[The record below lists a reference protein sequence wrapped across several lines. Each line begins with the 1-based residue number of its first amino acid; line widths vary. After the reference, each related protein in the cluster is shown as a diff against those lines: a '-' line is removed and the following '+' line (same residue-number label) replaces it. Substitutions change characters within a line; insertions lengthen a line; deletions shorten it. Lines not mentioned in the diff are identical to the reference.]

1 MAGMDGNMYEV
12 VEIEMM
18 GKKVR
23 KWKKSKKVGM

>member
-1 MAGMDGNMYEV
+1 MPGMDGNMYEV
-12 VEIEMM
+12 VEIAMR

>member
-1 MAGMDGNMYEV
+1 MPGMDGNMYEV
-12 VEIEMM
+12 VEIEMG

>member
-1 MAGMDGNMYEV
+1 MPGMDGNMYEV
-12 VEIEMM
+12 VEIEMR